1 MRQFFFKENPISKFS
16 HLLLNLR
23 KISIHLWC
31 LLFLLQLA
39 HAQEIL
45 REEVSVN
52 WCVVPLFVIDQGENP
67 VQDMTNADVWLRVD
81 GQSITDF
88 QIIRQNFTGAAAVA
102 ESQPAP
108 VIKKVAFFI
117 FDLALSSLKAVAN
130 AKIIARDILQKAD
143 RETQFGL
150 VVIDPVRGLELIS
163 EPLADRKA
171 LLDMLDKKVNAKY
184 DSAPYSRRQYM
195 SDITDEI
202 AESGK
207 LEGNEIEFFIDELGK
222 AYIPKIN
229 NFFQAFESFYYMVM
243 GIREKKLFYL
253 FSEGITNDAMK
264 LNAEGVFFKKIKE
277 TAEFLNRAGGVVFI
291 MNPAG
296 TQKFTSDPASG
307 DESLQMM
314 ADESGGKYL
323 KGASRRIAEKI
334 MNFDRA
340 YYEIAFAAP
349 KSKQAALH
357 LRIEIKP
364 KRRGLEIFSPS
375 MLALP
380 KPLVDKNVY
389 EVEVF
394 IQQCLRGTLALNSGY
409 ALYHESIL
417 FRDIL
422 DEGGSDE
429 VEVIGLR
436 IPPAMR
442 NRELDVCWLWY
453 DSVGRAVR
461 MFKGKVNTGNE
472 FQKLGLPVETKA
484 TTESFE
490 LKLVI
495 LDIKGNAALIC
506 DDAIAIN

>member
-1 MRQFFFKENPISKFS
+1 MV
-16 HLLLNLR
+16 
-23 KISIHLWC
+23 
-31 LLFLLQLA
+31 
-39 HAQEIL
+39 

-81 GQSITDF
+81 GQPISDF
-88 QIIRQNFTGAAAVA
+88 QIVKQNFTGTAAVA
-102 ESQPAP
+102 ESQQAP
-108 VIKKVAFFI
+108 VVKKVAFFI
-117 FDLALSSLKAVAN
+117 FDLALSSLKAIAN

-143 RETQFGL
+143 REIQFGL
-150 VVIDPVRGLELIS
+150 VVIDPIRGLELIS
-163 EPLADRKA
+163 DPLADRKA
-171 LLDMLDKKVNAKY
+171 LLDLLDKKVNAKH
-184 DSAPYSRRQYM
+184 DSAPYSRQAYM
-195 SDITDEI
+195 ADIIEEL

-207 LEGNEIEFFIDELGK
+207 LEENELEFFIDELGK

-243 GIREKKLFYL
+243 GIREKKIFYL

-264 LNAEGVFFKKIKE
+264 LNAEGVFYKKIKE
-277 TAEFLNRAGGVVFI
+277 TAGFLNRAGGVVFI
-291 MNPAG
+291 MNPVG
-296 TQKFTSDPASG
+296 SQKSASDPASG
-307 DESLQMM
+307 EASLQMM
-314 ADESGGKYL
+314 ADESGGKYVE
-323 KGASRRIAEKI
+323 GASRRIAEKI

-349 KSKQAALH
+349 KSRQAALQMH
-357 LRIEIKP
+357 IKIKS
-364 KRRGLEIFSPS
+364 KRPGLEIYSPS

-409 ALYHESIL
+409 ALYHESIR

-422 DEGGSDE
+422 NEGRSDK

-442 NRELDVCWLWY
+442 NRELDVYWLWY
-453 DSVGRAVR
+453 DSGGRAVR
-461 MFKGKVNTGNE
+461 MFKGKVKTGNE
-472 FQKLGLPVETKA
+472 YQKLGLPVETKA
-484 TTESFE
+484 TTERFE